1 MFGFEKIRFNFTCTI
16 IDLGAKEIKS
26 KHQNMNLMKGI
37 FHHMQHGLKSGA
49 NPKCDIS
56 LSLKFTDSF
65 KEICILTAKS
75 FRSPFIPVPD
85 GVMADACL
93 L

>member
-16 IDLGAKEIKS
+16 IDLTPEEIKR

-37 FHHMQHGLKSGA
+37 SHHMRHGLKSGA

-65 KEICILTAKS
+65 KEICILTS
-75 FRSPFIPVPD
+75 ETPRSPFIPVPD